1 MAPSGPAGPSRGT
14 LQTPRV
20 AAAAAA
26 PLGRCHGWGGAGF
39 PSAGLN
45 GLLRPEPR
53 LVSPTAKS
61 WASAAASDPGP
72 AGWRV
77 LTDLVMVTQPVL
89 TSACSFCSGG
99 WPAPL

>member
-20 AAAAAA
+20 AAAAAS

-53 LVSPTAKS
+53 APSPGWCLPRPKAGRLLLPPTQARLDGGFLQISS
-61 WASAAASDPGP
+61 W
-72 AGWRV
+72 
-77 LTDLVMVTQPVL
+77 
-89 TSACSFCSGG
+89 
-99 WPAPL
+99 